1 MATIAYLA
9 ERSRKIG
16 LSMQSALK
24 RGDKPGVAKWALRQ
38 ADVSTSLAVAINPAL
53 ALEEE
58 DEIAVEV
65 PNYGYSRKISGILY
79 GLWVRDWL
87 RASFPAAFID
97 WPAKVHAIEPLDVAT
112 KAKADGCLAQVCAGS
127 GVLGN
132 PEGPWASL
140 GDWSLFTGA
149 VMEAGVAQVWIM
161 GEKVAEEPNGD
172 AWALGT
178 KHGLEML

>member
-16 LSMQSALK
+16 LSMQSAFK

-38 ADVSTSLAVAINPAL
+38 ADVSTSLAVAA
-53 ALEEE
+53 
-58 DEIAVEV
+58 
-65 PNYGYSRKISGILY
+65 R
-79 GLWVRDWL
+79 
-87 RASFPAAFID
+87 
-97 WPAKVHAIEPLDVAT
+97 
-112 KAKADGCLAQVCAGS
+112 AKADGCLAQVCAGS

-132 PEGPWASL
+132 PEGPWAAL

-161 GEKVAEEPNGD
+161 GEKVAEEANGD
-172 AWALGT
+172 AWALGM
-178 KHGLEML
+178 KYGLEML